1 MVTKILAGGIE
12 VEVDADGF
20 LQEPKKWNEQVAEA
34 LAKSEGIEKLTDEH
48 WKIINCIRNYYIE
61 FGTAP
66 LIRRLIKETGISLA
80 MIYELFP
87 SGPAKGA
94 CKVAGLKQA
103 TGCV

>member
-12 VEVDADGF
+12 VKVDGDGF
-20 LQEPKKWNEQVAEA
+20 LQEPDKWNEQIAEA
-34 LAKSEGIEKLTDEH
+34 LAKSEGIEKLTNEH
-48 WKIINCIRNYYIE
+48 WKIVNFIRKYYLE

-66 LIRRLIKETGISLA
+66 LIRRLIKETGIPLA
-80 MIYELFP
+80 GIYELFP

-94 CKVAGLKQA
+94 CKVAGLKKP